1 VKTTYTPNLNNYRYE
16 KKNDKIPQLEKKK
29 KKQNKKKK
37 KNPKLKKKK
46 KKQNK
51 TKHTYIHNLVDF
63 QLKNH
68 IFPKKLPI
76 FWFKKSLVITNIVGI
91 LFYG

>member
-1 VKTTYTPNLNNYRYE
+1 MKTTYTPNLNNYRYE
-16 KKNDKIPQLEKKK
+16 KKNDKIPQLE
-29 KKQNKKKK
+29 
-37 KNPKLKKKK
+37 KKK

-91 LFYG
+91 LFCG